1 MAKSTYLLKDLMIRT
16 GSVDS
21 DEITWSGIWAED
33 NINTAIRE
41 LFNEGQVD
49 SALVGCKLTAKG
61 SQARNWARS

>member
-1 MAKSTYLLKDLMIRT
+1 MAKSTYLLKDQMIRT

-21 DEITWSGIWAED
+21 NEISWSGIWAED

-41 LFNEGQVD
+41 LFNEGLTD
-49 SALVGCKLTAKG
+49 SALVGCKLTTKG